1 MILPVTNY
9 ERPCNEQVNAFVYC
23 EIDPA
28 TFKGELHVHVIE
40 QTPVT
45 FIKRVVTWSDRNAR
59 RNFYF
64 KEWCDSEKTFYSS
77 FFSCVTI
84 NHLHPI
90 DPMYFR
96 NNPTELD
103 TFLEETRRLRSIS
116 DDTGGEGSKW
126 YVLFDS
132 IIRNLCAMS
141 LTKKVDTRNE
151 NRLNLGRNSD
161 FSTKVEIFA
170 ATEKEIAM
178 YANDEHNKEIPLMF
192 WFGKDTSKDTD
203 REPYFSSPIAEPI
216 EEKPDTTRENI
227 NETLED
233 IKKTY
238 KDRFEIREDKETK
251 GATLTGCQKNDKYK
265 IKEKAWEHIRKLLQN
280 KAFDK
285 STAIPLPSRPWSG
298 VRRCKNEKGIIE
310 FKAVFIKKVEG
321 RPVKWWITKDK
332 KPGGTAVSLS

>member
-28 TFKGELHVHVIE
+28 TFKGEIHVHVIE

-132 IIRNLCAMS
+132 IVRNLCAMS

-151 NRLNLGRNSD
+151 NRLNVGRNSD

-178 YANDEHNKEIPLMF
+178 YANDEHKKELPLMF

-216 EEKPDTTRENI
+216 EAPASEKQSEPSDNVSMNPCPDCGWIHTKDFTKWTNPKTGKACRPVRPNTNKQRLLMMVHQGMITDGGDTAMQPIFEKITEGKGQNAARI
-227 NETLED
+227 LGHELYKQLFVLESERGRIIKPGE
-233 IKKTY
+233 IKK
-238 KDRFEIREDKETK
+238 K
-251 GATLTGCQKNDKYK
+251 G
-265 IKEKAWEHIRKLLQN
+265 H
-280 KAFDK
+280 
-285 STAIPLPSRPWSG
+285 P
-298 VRRCKNEKGIIE
+298 
-310 FKAVFIKKVEG
+310 KK
-321 RPVKWWITKDK
+321 
-332 KPGGTAVSLS
+332 